1 MSRGER
7 TTHHAKRNSV
17 KPTLSQ
23 DSAPETRL
31 REVFDTLADS
41 PDQEWHH
48 FWAHGRECRFA
59 TRHYLFREGGSA
71 PLILFILSGL
81 VRLYHN
87 EDGRELVRGFDY
99 EGRFIADYE
108 AVLTGSPASF
118 SVQALEPVHA
128 LAFPSALLETLY
140 ARHPCWDRVG
150 RRLIELQWLRQVD
163 KERRFRLHSPEAHY
177 RALIARRSP
186 LVERVPLN
194 QLASFLRIT
203 PETLSRIRA
212 RLRDAPAKSA
222 RRRPAKSSRS

>member
-1 MSRGER
+1 MRR
-7 TTHHAKRNSV
+7 RNRQGFV
-17 KPTLSQ
+17 
-23 DSAPETRL
+23 SAPNAQTRL
-31 REVFDTLADS
+31 RSVFDSLADI
-41 PDQEWHH
+41 PAREWDH
-48 FWAHGRECRFA
+48 FWSHVREHRFA
-59 TRHYLFREGGSA
+59 TRQYLFREAGPA

-99 EGRFIADYE
+99 EDRFIADYE
-108 AVLTGSPASF
+108 SVLTGCPASF

-128 LAFPSALLETLY
+128 LAFPAPLLETLY

-150 RRLIELQWLRQVD
+150 RRMIELQWLRQVD

-177 RALIARRSP
+177 RALIARQSP
-186 LVERVPLN
+186 LIDRVPLN

-212 RLRDAPAKSA
+212 RLRDASDDPAK
-222 RRRPAKSSRS
+222 RPAAKRARS